1 MFRRP
6 LQSVCLDVLQK
17 GERFCIGAMMA
28 QEKAPVLLGPN
39 EHQVVQNAFI
49 TGQVKVLCCEISWSA
64 VRESRVVRAHGVLFH
79 ALAAAGSPP

>member
-1 MFRRP
+1 MAVSP
-6 LQSVCLDVLQK
+6 PAYIGGCNVDVAVAAPVERDILTSLFSSLEFSK

-49 TGQVKVLCCEISWSA
+49 TGQVKVLCCEI
-64 VRESRVVRAHGVLFH
+64 L
-79 ALAAAGSPP
+79 L